1 MRIICLGAGAI
12 GGYFGGRLIEG
23 GQPVTFLVRERRK
36 RQLLSDG
43 LSIKSQYGDFSSPVD
58 AIVPDEID
66 GPADI
71 VFLTCKAYDLEPAM
85 EIIRPAIGPDTAI
98 LPLLNGIAHME
109 ILNERFGKDR
119 VLGGLAKIAAT
130 MNPSGQIVHLN
141 DWRFIK
147 FGEQDGSDTDRVRA
161 LKAAFDRTSVIA
173 TATPDIMHEMWSKVV
188 HLSTVAGMTT
198 LMRASVGEIAS
209 TPGGTA
215 LFLDLLEKN
224 AEIAR
229 REGFSCSIP
238 LGRIASFYD
247 KAPCSRN
254 PSRPHRPAETRRRA
268 LRAVI
273 EMIEAGKP
281 CLEIAQQ
288 LQAVEK
294 AVVNAKRALIHDHM
308 DHCLDAEHSPA
319 DRAELK
325 AIARYL

>member
-43 LSIKSQYGDFSSPVD
+43 LRIKSQYGDFSSPVE
-58 AIVPDEID
+58 AIMPDEID

-85 EIIRPAIGPDTAI
+85 EITGPAIGPDTAI

-130 MNPSGQIVHLN
+130 MDSLGQIVHLN

-147 FGEQDGSDTDRVRA
+147 FGEQDGSDTERVRA
-161 LKAAFDRTSVIA
+161 LKAVFDRTSVIA
-173 TATPDIMHEMWSKVV
+173 TATPDILHEMWSKVV

-209 TPGGTA
+209 TPDGTA

-229 REGFSCSIP
+229 REGFAPTEEFLSEYRDLFHDTTSTYTASMLRDIERHGPTEADHIIGFMCRKAREHG
-238 LGRIASFYD
+238 LDDRFHRIIYTHL
-247 KAPCSRN
+247 KAY
-254 PSRPHRPAETRRRA
+254 EERRRA
-268 LRAVI
+268 ERF
-273 EMIEAGKP
+273 
-281 CLEIAQQ
+281 
-288 LQAVEK
+288 
-294 AVVNAKRALIHDHM
+294 
-308 DHCLDAEHSPA
+308 
-319 DRAELK
+319 
-325 AIARYL
+325 

>member
-36 RQLLSDG
+36 QQLLSDG
-43 LSIKSQYGDFSSPVD
+43 LSITSPYGDFSGPVA
-58 AIVPDEID
+58 AIVPAEID

-85 EIIRPAIGPDTAI
+85 EIIRPAVGPDTAV

-109 ILNERFGKDR
+109 ILNERFGKAR

-130 MNPSGQIVHLN
+130 MDASGRIVHLN

-147 FGEQDGSDTDRVRA
+147 FGEQDGADTDRVRA
-161 LKAAFDRTSVIA
+161 LKAAFDNTSVVA

-209 TPGGTA
+209 TPDGTS
-215 LFLDLLEKN
+215 LFLDLLDKN

-229 REGFSCSIP
+229 REGFPPTEQFLSEYRALFHDKSSTYTASMLRDIERHGQTEADHVIGFMCRKAAEHG
-238 LGRIASFYD
+238 LDDRFHRIIYTHL
-247 KAPCSRN
+247 KAY
-254 PSRPHRPAETRRRA
+254 EERRRA
-268 LRAVI
+268 GRL
-273 EMIEAGKP
+273 
-281 CLEIAQQ
+281 
-288 LQAVEK
+288 
-294 AVVNAKRALIHDHM
+294 
-308 DHCLDAEHSPA
+308 
-319 DRAELK
+319 
-325 AIARYL
+325 